1 MGIMDIERFVEAE
14 GRAEKVKEVRAKI
27 DALGIQYLYLQ
38 FVSLTGKIM
47 GKGIPADHWETV
59 AERGFQ
65 LVYGATMNLFTNRS
79 GEYLGYGPEAAEL
92 VGIPEPE
99 SFMQLPWDKRVG
111 RFYCTLFRNREER
124 EEAGAYL
131 TADCRGNLRRL
142 HDEFSDKHDGLRLR
156 MGTEPEM
163 MWLKFDE
170 NGKPTEGYSKPY
182 CYHIDQFES
191 LRPVY
196 MKVIEYARAMGLD
209 MIQGDHE
216 DAPGQLELNWMF
228 DDVLRNA
235 DRLTTYRQ
243 ICAQVAREHGI
254 FACFMTKP
262 FMGVSA
268 SGCHH
273 NMSLWYGGEDVLC
286 PTGNDPANL
295 PGMAGNYLYVK
306 GGDNTFMPDTD
317 DPQLPGKTGLEA
329 IGGIV
334 HHLQALTAIGCST
347 VNSYRRLWDTGFWAP
362 VFADWGFQN
371 RTTGLRVSAPGRFEY
386 RSVDSMVN
394 PYIMGSVIL
403 AAAGDG
409 LDNKLDPGEPEERN
423 IYEAMEAGKQ
433 VKKLPMSLGEALE
446 ALEQNEVVQRGMPG
460 EMYRLYHE
468 YKSDEWAR
476 FMSTVTDWDNETY
489 MECLP

>member
-142 HDEFSDKHDGLRLR
+142 HDEFSDKHGGLRLR

-394 PYIMGSVIL
+394 PYLMGSVIL

>member
-124 EEAGAYL
+124 EDAGTYL

-142 HDEFSDKHDGLRLR
+142 HDDFSDKHGGLRLR

-394 PYIMGSVIL
+394 PYLMGSVIL